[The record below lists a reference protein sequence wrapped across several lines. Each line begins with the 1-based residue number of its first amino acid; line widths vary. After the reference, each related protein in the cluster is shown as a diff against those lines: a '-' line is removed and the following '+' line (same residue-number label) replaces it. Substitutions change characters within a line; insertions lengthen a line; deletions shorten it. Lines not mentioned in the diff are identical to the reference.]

1 MKLADFLELV
11 SDEQQNIIVVYADDF
26 MVEGEKESIDCM
38 LSEDVYKGIVID
50 VEASGE
56 TLKLWVKEATP

>member
-1 MKLADFLELV
+1 MKLIDFLELV
-11 SDEQQNIIVVYADDF
+11 SDEQQNIVVVYANDF
-26 MVEGEKESIDCM
+26 TVEGEKESIDCM
-38 LSEDVYKGIVID
+38 LSEDVYKGVVID